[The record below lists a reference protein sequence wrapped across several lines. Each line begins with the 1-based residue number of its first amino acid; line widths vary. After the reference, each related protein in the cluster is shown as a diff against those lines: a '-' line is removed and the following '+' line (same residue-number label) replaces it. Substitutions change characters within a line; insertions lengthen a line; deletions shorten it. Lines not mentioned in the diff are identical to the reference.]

1 MGKIINNAL
10 RHRRATGRTCMH
22 LLSLACNCIKR
33 LQMQTQNAFA
43 CFWIDLK
50 TDKKKNLKPQELWK
64 NLSFSTHHIMTFYQ
78 V

>member
-1 MGKIINNAL
+1 
-10 RHRRATGRTCMH
+10 
-22 LLSLACNCIKR
+22 
-33 LQMQTQNAFA
+33 MQTRNAFA

>member
-10 RHRRATGRTCMH
+10 RHRRATGRACMH
-22 LLSLACNCIKR
+22 LNASAFFS
-33 LQMQTQNAFA
+33 MQLHQTFANANTK

>member
-10 RHRRATGRTCMH
+10 RHRRATGCACMH
-22 LLSLACNCIKR
+22 LLSLACNCIKH